1 MSGQKARVARMEPT
15 TTSATGERGF
25 TLIEILLVLALL
37 GLLSWIFIGGSAAL
51 LANQS
56 TSPDEQFWKACGS
69 ARKEALEEQKSVLLS
84 YDPKVRGF
92 VINDGNGK
100 VTLPLPGTDDV
111 TIDFHPVESDS
122 SSKIL
127 VGGTLVETEPLAA
140 ATFYSDGTCTAFRAQ
155 VRAKGG
161 AHLISVD
168 PWTCAPVLSK
178 ADANS

>member
-1 MSGQKARVARMEPT
+1 MEPT

-37 GLLSWIFIGGSAAL
+37 GLLSWIFIGGSTAL

-56 TSPDEQFWKACGS
+56 TSPDEVFWKACGS
-69 ARKEALEEQKSVLLS
+69 ARKEALEEQKDVLLT

-100 VTLPLPGTDDV
+100 ATIPVPGTDDLV
-111 TIDFHPVESDS
+111 IDFHPVKSDS
-122 SSKIL
+122 SSSVLI
-127 VGGTLVETEPLAA
+127 GGTLVETTPMAA

-161 AHLISVD
+161 AHMISVD
-168 PWTCAPVLSK
+168 PWTCAPVISK
-178 ADANS
+178 SDANS